1 MKIKI
6 SRASNMH
13 IMFLFFMII
22 CISAGAQS
30 NSILVEVASLEE
42 LLKLTR
48 TRNPDLRSYMLNVE
62 KSSYDVK
69 ASRAAYLPNVTGS
82 FGGQTNFELPTT
94 PVPGELF
101 GQPGSTVNAQ
111 FGQNY
116 AYNAGI
122 NLNMSLID
130 WQSTLKVKMAK
141 LTYEAA
147 EVQQDAYLEI
157 LDQQV
162 NLNYYSMLISKRAIA
177 LAEKDL
183 EIADSIAFISEQKFR
198 EGLLDAVAVN
208 QARINSNVT
217 KQNLNNSRQL
227 YKNSNNEL
235 KLLLGLRE
243 VDSLKVLENFRY
255 KLPPMYSTSELKP
268 DENIRLASLNQQQAQ
283 NQTNIQKSMF
293 VPKLSLYGYYGKQQF
308 REDFGIDFGNN
319 AWSNYSYLG
328 LSLSIPV
335 FNGFSNSNKL
345 KASKVDL
352 ERAENELNK
361 TNLQSR
367 MQDARLIEEYHTSL
381 RNTQLALEAFQLY
394 EQNERLTL
402 QKYSEGLISLDR
414 YLYAFEDYVD
424 AENIF
429 LNTLLNTYSYYS
441 QIIPRIQQQ

>member
-1 MKIKI
+1 MKKELITTFNK
-6 SRASNMH
+6 H
-13 IMFLFFMII
+13 IMLLFFMII
-22 CISAGAQS
+22 CISAGAKS
-30 NSILVEVASLEE
+30 DPILVEVASLEE

-48 TRNPDLRSYMLNVE
+48 TRNPDLKSYMLNVE

-69 ASRAAYLPNVTGS
+69 SSKAAFLPSVAGS
-82 FGGQTNFELPTT
+82 FGGQRNFELATT
-94 PVPGELF
+94 PVPGEFF

-111 FGQNY
+111 FGQKY

-122 NLNMSLID
+122 TLTMSLLD
-130 WQSTLKVKMAK
+130 WQSALKVKMAK
-141 LTYEAA
+141 LTNEAA
-147 EVQQDAYLEI
+147 EVQQDAYLQI